1 MAQVDVCIPMDEDLL
16 SKFDSLCYEF
26 GYNASSVFCALA
38 ELAVSKQSFPAELEI
53 EPDPFYSPENMA
65 ELSRRIADLE
75 SGKARLT
82 YHELIEVEDE
92 EGLDG

>member
-1 MAQVDVCIPMDEDLL
+1 MAQVNVSIPIDEDLL

-26 GYNASSVFCALA
+26 GYNASAVFCALA
-38 ELAVSKQSFPAELEI
+38 EMAVSKRRFPADLEI

-65 ELSRRIADLE
+65 ELSRRVASLKT
-75 SGKARLT
+75 GKSKLT
-82 YHELIEVEDE
+82 YHELIEVDDE